1 MHRVAFAA
9 FYLCFDQMQNNLI
22 SQAANM
28 ETHVMPNDVM
38 PALNQVAC
46 IILGPLI
53 QSVLYPFLQRR
64 NIPFRP
70 IAKIT
75 VGFAFVALSM
85 LYATILQQFI
95 YTDGPCYNHP
105 GICPGDSP
113 NGQATARFK
122 LPNHIN
128 IWIQAPVYIF
138 IAIGEIFAYV
148 TGLEYAYDNSP
159 HGLKA
164 IVQAFSLLVAAL
176 GSAGA
181 MGFSPLARDPYL
193 VAFYACLTIAIT
205 VTAVIFWWVFSK
217 YDEHLINEDNNLDLE
232 TYIPSTDA
240 GSASSLGLNQTS
252 TIEKGKK
259 RNRIVEHSGLSLG
272 TDMATGVNSPQARS
286 LKITA
291 MSVRGPT
298 ESGTEPAK
306 NNETIARGILETL
319 NTTNQWTPPDNR
331 RVLDTKRDLKRVTN
345 LRQSPSTLEAA
356 KGQLKNLGLTLL
368 FSTKASK
375 KPASRSLSA
384 NDLHHGKL
392 TLPTEHSG
400 PQRLRRTKSTP
411 VVSL

>member
-1 MHRVAFAA
+1 M
-9 FYLCFDQMQNNLI
+9 
-22 SQAANM
+22 
-28 ETHVMPNDVM
+28 
-38 PALNQVAC
+38 
-46 IILGPLI
+46 
-53 QSVLYPFLQRR
+53 
-64 NIPFRP
+64 
-70 IAKIT
+70 

-85 LYATILQQFI
+85 LYDTILQQFI
-95 YTDGPCYNHP
+95 YTDGPCYKHP
-105 GICPGDSP
+105 GICPGASP
-113 NGQATARFK
+113 NDQATAHFK

-181 MGFSPLARDPYL
+181 MGLSPIARDSYL

-205 VTAVIFWWVFSK
+205 VTAVVFWWVFSK
-217 YDEHLINEDNNLDLE
+217 YDEHLVNEDNNLDLE

-240 GSASSLGLNQTS
+240 GGASSLGLNQTS

-259 RNRIVEHSGLSLG
+259 RNRFVEHSGLSLG
-272 TDMATGVNSPQARS
+272 TAMATGMNSPQARS

-298 ESGTEPAK
+298 ESGIEPAK

-331 RVLDTKRDLKRVTN
+331 RVLDTKRDLKAVTN
-345 LRQSPSTLEAA
+345 PHQSPSTLEAA
-356 KGQLKNLGLTLL
+356 KGQLKNLGLALL

-384 NDLHHGKL
+384 TDLHHGKL
-392 TLPTEHSG
+392 TRPTEHSG

-411 VVSL
+411 VISLWGHEMDTPSFPHRGTVPSGGS